1 MNQPQPPLTGEYAF
15 KCYRN
20 AWLALHP
27 GQPIIEWENVEPR
40 LQECWNSTVQAIV
53 NSTLRSKDRIVD
65 AITTDNRD
73 LNSKVAILRG
83 SVQSLNESK
92 ANAHAKILHLQS
104 EANDYRAVVS
114 ELRWQIA
121 SLKKELAD
129 AKSKANFADRPFRKT
144 SRCGSVESIRFPKLH
159 HASAEEIF
167 QSSGTLMDEPAHL
180 AIENEED
187 RQSLEIM
194 LECGETAD
202 PIKVGGAFYGRR
214 NR

>member
-1 MNQPQPPLTGEYAF
+1 MLKTTQVAADPMTGEYAF
-15 KCYRN
+15 RCYRN

-40 LQECWNSTVQAIV
+40 IQECWNSTVQAIV
-53 NSTLRSKDRIVD
+53 NSTLRSK
-65 AITTDNRD
+65 
-73 LNSKVAILRG
+73 
-83 SVQSLNESK
+83 

-104 EANDYRAVVS
+104 EANDYSAVVS

-187 RQSLEIM
+187 RQSLES
-194 LECGETAD
+194 LFERVEPAE

-214 NR
+214 KPLIPTAP